1 MKLWHIISLFVTSA
15 LLSSCGKDGRID
27 VPEGPRPIKFTTG
40 VSAITK
46 ALKPDDPTVLFTVG
60 NKASVFA
67 TRVQDDIPENIM
79 TNRELHCDEVTA
91 PATPGDP
98 YTGVWNY
105 DNVVYWKDTGHYYF
119 TSVFP
124 KNDYAAIDNSTYKLG
139 FSYSAGTNTDIMVAR
154 AYRNASTGQD
164 PVNLEFKHITSA
176 VRFLFGKSSDSPSD
190 QYALTSFQLEN
201 IVVNGNFSLLT
212 RITNPASD
220 PITSLNWSNSGY
232 TTTLAA
238 WTAQSNGDRK
248 VVTHPSDP
256 DDPDGYTPMGWYYMV
271 PHTLNASCRVRF
283 SVAYNDGE
291 PVETVLNFKG
301 VMDQTNT
308 AGVAW
313 EPNQVYN
320 YFITLTQSGL
330 ELTVQT
336 VPWDEVS
343 VTTDDFIFEG

>member
-1 MKLWHIISLFVTSA
+1 MKLRTVILVVFASA
-15 LLSSCGKDGRID
+15 LLVSCGKDWHID
-27 VPEGPRPIKFTTG
+27 KPAEPIRFTTG
-40 VSAITK
+40 ASVMTK
-46 ALKPDDPTVLFTVG
+46 GLKPDDPTILFTVG
-60 NKASVFA
+60 NKASVYA
-67 TRVQDDIPENIM
+67 TRVENDIPETIM
-79 TNRELHCDEVTA
+79 TNRELHCDEVTP

-119 TSVFP
+119 TGVFP
-124 KNDYAAIDNSTYKLG
+124 KNDQASIDNSTYSLG
-139 FSYSAGTNTDIMVAR
+139 FSYSAGANTDIMVAR
-154 AYRNASTGQD
+154 AYRDASVNQD
-164 PVNLEFKHITSA
+164 PVNMEFKHITSA
-176 VRFLFGKSSDSPSD
+176 VRFLFGKSSSSDAD

-201 IVVNGNFSLLT
+201 IVASGNFSLLT

-220 PITSLNWSNSGY
+220 PITSSNWSNSGY

-238 WTAQSNGDRK
+238 WTAQTSGDRK
-248 VVTHPSDP
+248 AITHPADP

-283 SVAYNDGE
+283 SISYNDGE
-291 PVETVLNFKG
+291 PVETVLNFNG
-301 VMDQTNT
+301 VKDQTNT

-330 ELTVQT
+330 ELTVQAKQ
-336 VPWDEVS
+336 WDEVS
-343 VTTDDFIFEG
+343 VTTDDFNFEG

>member
-1 MKLWHIISLFVTSA
+1 MKLWHIISLLVTSA
-15 LLSSCGKDGRID
+15 LLSGCGKDGRTD

-60 NKASVFA
+60 NRASVYA
-67 TRVQDDIPENIM
+67 TRVEDDIPENIM
-79 TNRELHCDEVTA
+79 TNRELHCDEVTP
-91 PATPGDP
+91 PANPGDP

-119 TSVFP
+119 TGVFP
-124 KNDYAAIDNSTYKLG
+124 KNDNASIDNSTYHLG

-154 AYRNASTGQD
+154 AYRDASTYQD
-164 PVNLEFKHITSA
+164 PVNLEFKHVTSA
-176 VRFLFGKSSDSPSD
+176 VRFLFGKSSSSDAD

-201 IVVNGNFSLLT
+201 IVASGNFSLLT

-220 PITSLNWSNSGY
+220 PISSSNWSNSGY

-238 WTAQSNGDRK
+238 WTANTPAQRK
-248 VVTHPSDP
+248 TVTHPSDP

-283 SVAYNDGE
+283 SVSYNDGE
-291 PVETVLNFKG
+291 PVETVLNFNG
-301 VMDQTNT
+301 VKDQTNT

-313 EPNQVYN
+313 EPNHVYN

-330 ELTVQT
+330 ELTVQA
-336 VPWDEVS
+336 VPWDEVN
-343 VTTDDFIFEG
+343 VTTDDFTFEG